1 MSITNDLAVV
11 AAAASIRAGW
21 LAMDPAPERTL
32 KVFERERVR
41 LGIDSDEYAWRVLSA
56 ATASVASAAF
66 WMSALV
72 HIGAS
77 LVQARDDPY

>member
-1 MSITNDLAVV
+1 MSTTNDLAVV
-11 AAAASIRAGW
+11 AAAASIGAGW
-21 LAMDPAPERTL
+21 LAMERTL
-32 KVFERERVR
+32 KVFESERLR

-72 HIGAS
+72 HVGPS